1 MIFYDN
7 ISASNQPQRR
17 TEVVT
22 IGRLAPDFIA
32 PSTQGYVKLSDY
44 RGKWVVLAS
53 YPFPF
58 DGVSTTE
65 IINGAQNYSEV
76 LKRNG
81 YLIGLTTGNL
91 SSNLA
96 WVKDIYE
103 KIGIII
109 PFPIIADHDLVVS
122 ELYGMLNPDRMY
134 EETVRDLFIIDPAG
148 KIAAIITYPAST
160 GRNSEEIIRVLDS
173 LQIYEQY
180 KLKTPANWKQGEPV
194 VLDNVRSNEELINRM
209 NNKEALGYYCPFWY
223 LCFTNI
229 PAENTEEASTTQ

>member
-1 MIFYDN
+1 MIEHYETLGIGTDAIN
-7 ISASNQPQRR
+7 ELIS
-17 TEVVT
+17 
-22 IGRLAPDFIA
+22 IIIA
-32 PSTQGYVKLSDY
+32 ENS
-44 RGKWVVLAS
+44 
-53 YPFPF
+53 
-58 DGVSTTE
+58 TE
-65 IINGAQNYSEV
+65 IDSISGATMS
-76 LKRNG
+76 
-81 YLIGLTTGNL
+81 
-91 SSNLA
+91 
-96 WVKDIYE
+96 
-103 KIGIII
+103 
-109 PFPIIADHDLVVS
+109 FPIIADHDLVVS

-229 PAENTEEASTTQ
+229 PAENTEEASPTQ